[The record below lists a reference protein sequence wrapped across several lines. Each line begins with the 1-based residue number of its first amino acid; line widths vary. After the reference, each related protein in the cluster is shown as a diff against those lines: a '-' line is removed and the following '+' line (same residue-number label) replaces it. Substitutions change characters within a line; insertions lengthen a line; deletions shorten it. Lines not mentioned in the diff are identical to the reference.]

1 MKYIRII
8 LDVALPD
15 DYEESSVDHSLS
27 ETIADLGGEVLDIK
41 AYKESE
47 GISKNK

>member
-15 DYEESSVDHSLS
+15 DYEERNVDHSLS
-27 ETIADLGGEVLDIK
+27 ETMTDLGGEVLDIK
-41 AYKESE
+41 EYKESE
-47 GISKNK
+47 GIPKTK